1 MEKESAPGESSHS
14 LSSSSSPMTTSTKHI
29 NLETESIGPSKAF
42 NTSNP
47 GIAHFPIDQ
56 ASQLAAPPVHASET
70 LALDVH
76 SGESTSQLY
85 ASYFAAS
92 ATVQQKQ
99 QQQQQQKQQQSL
111 PGTVSSLPGIEKEK
125 QRNTESKPR
134 IATKSMFGSLSRLA
148 SDAFKGAKQATEQL
162 AQVAQHTSST
172 SNLTTIIE
180 CYLSLSLQFIGIEK
194 EKQRNTESKPRIA
207 TKSMFG
213 SLSRLASDAFKGA
226 KQATEQLAQ
235 VAQHTS
241 STSNLTTIIEPKS
254 LQTVPSSYPL
264 SPSPSF
270 PENELLPGL
279 SNLSEEERQKIM
291 AVMASAELDMASTS
305 VSPTPVK
312 ISILHTLDSFF
323 KNEDRRDSISSL
335 SEQSKVDSVSIG
347 EVESKSSVVMPLS
360 FVSSDIVGEV
370 DLSYLSSA
378 ERSQIISVM
387 KAAEFE
393 ESNIIPPVSSLF
405 PVSNTPLLTMPINEG
420 VHDNLAG
427 LSPTERAKIVS
438 VTKETKDAQ
447 EGHFEATHAISSQ
460 PVSQTETSGDYI
472 EENGWR
478 EDKKSGDIGDQ
489 DMAKHEILTNFVE
502 SSATSSTSVTL
513 PQIDSDY
520 TITENSSCDSDFRH
534 PSIVS
539 SIVTGTDIQE
549 TDIPS
554 APGSSDY
561 GSADFDYTYGDD
573 RRFIFDGAS
582 QLEDSLKENQDAD
595 SGIGTLDCFTEE
607 EEKGNADMQKHE
619 KTAGDYMEVA
629 DSHHQ
634 IIAVTDGS
642 EETVM
647 ETSDTTEKN
656 LYQVN
661 MTQDSDEKFLISADN
676 HPKKA
681 LESQTSTA
689 QNEVLKTAVIMR
701 IPPAITV
708 TDHDDGIGI
717 AVDDDSD
724 AETSPSSDEDDYPDQ
739 VIEVPS
745 APPISYD
752 VVEKEQEQ
760 QEALG
765 KAVLQQIQAFGE
777 AANDEFDVQW
787 VHDNLIRNEAMSNIF
802 AHDES
807 TTPAAA
813 YDGILL
819 SIETERTDKAVSLN
833 KVTPERKNP
842 FLDIDDNESTLKIVE
857 DSLESDDVDYTT
869 AASYYNNQSFLTHRP
884 GSVYTIPEDKEQDDG
899 QINTDSKFYAKEVVR
914 RVRAESASLKATSKS
929 TAPIETTDALNMVS
943 ALSSAQKSRDVTRTV
958 YSGDYYNQ
966 LQKRQDEVSKQMF
979 RRTEADTVTPA
990 TEANV
995 NSYEAS
1001 RQLEHTTMSSSIAQK
1016 VNQFYDCRDVTRT
1029 VYSGDYYNQLQ
1040 KRQDEVSKQMF
1051 RRTEADTVTPATEAN
1066 VNSYEASRQL
1076 EHTTMSSSIAQ
1087 KDPTSFF
1094 PSGSVPLCSSA
1105 MVFGVSSYR
1114 IASAGFD
1121 GIQNERIDEIEIST
1135 NLPPNKND
1143 TGIEVLKM
1151 SSGVAQHSES
1161 ETSSN
1166 SVCITSNFHHTLGQP
1181 FNSPSKAKP
1190 ASLSGTLG
1198 SGLDLNVATISSRSD
1213 NDSTATR
1220 LKRSPAM
1227 MLMGDQ
1233 QHHVSSTST
1242 TSEPLTTAYMP
1253 TLLSQTILKEVV

>member
-111 PGTVSSLPGIEKEK
+111 P
-125 QRNTESKPR
+125 
-134 IATKSMFGSLSRLA
+134 
-148 SDAFKGAKQATEQL
+148 
-162 AQVAQHTSST
+162 
-172 SNLTTIIE
+172 
-180 CYLSLSLQFIGIEK
+180 GIEK

-595 SGIGTLDCFTEE
+595 SGIGTLDWSDQGHYEWAERKPRMWTTVFTEE

-1016 VNQFYDCRDVTRT
+1016 
-1029 VYSGDYYNQLQ
+1029 
-1040 KRQDEVSKQMF
+1040 
-1051 RRTEADTVTPATEAN
+1051 
-1066 VNSYEASRQL
+1066 
-1076 EHTTMSSSIAQ
+1076 
-1087 KDPTSFF
+1087 DPTSFF

-1135 NLPPNKND
+1135 NLPPNR
-1143 TGIEVLKM
+1143 
-1151 SSGVAQHSES
+1151 VAQHSES